1 MKRTTRLFILIA
13 FPLILSSLLLS
24 CGSNKARISVTVI
37 GENDGTPAFVYF
49 ADEREI
55 VIPIDS
61 LGKGELTL
69 DITEPIYVTFYYQY
83 LSPKLFLTPG
93 TDICLSFEENETG
106 MDTEITGKGSDESR
120 YLNFA
125 PLFAAEINDTEL
137 SEEAFLALSDSL
149 YNANLSE
156 LEKAGLSKTFNELER
171 ERLKYFSYSTLPSYP
186 YFHRRLT
193 MDTTYS
199 ASSVYWEKLNGLLV
213 IEPSQL
219 QYKEYRSFISEAADR
234 ISIDKYPGIRTI
246 DALVKYVESD
256 VTEPLIAEFL
266 INNKIFKM
274 MEQRGLAS
282 LSDSD
287 IEAFRRFVKTPEL
300 IDSFETLYDKW
311 NNISEGSPSPNFNAI
326 DVNGNKFSLADF
338 SGKYLYIDVW
348 ATWCGPCRIEIPHM
362 KELEERY
369 HGKDITFVSI
379 SCDADLEAWKSRVN
393 EGMTGVQ
400 LHFDEGDN
408 FMDDYIITGIPR
420 FILLDREGKIISSDM
435 SRPSDQETA
444 VKLDQLFKKY

>member
-1 MKRTTRLFILIA
+1 
-13 FPLILSSLLLS
+13 
-24 CGSNKARISVTVI
+24 
-37 GENDGTPAFVYF
+37 
-49 ADEREI
+49 
-55 VIPIDS
+55 
-61 LGKGELTL
+61 
-69 DITEPIYVTFYYQY
+69 
-83 LSPKLFLTPG
+83 
-93 TDICLSFEENETG
+93 
-106 MDTEITGKGSDESR
+106 
-120 YLNFA
+120 
-125 PLFAAEINDTEL
+125 
-137 SEEAFLALSDSL
+137 
-149 YNANLSE
+149 
-156 LEKAGLSKTFNELER
+156 
-171 ERLKYFSYSTLPSYP
+171 
-186 YFHRRLT
+186 

-311 NNISEGSPSPNFNAI
+311 NNISEGSPSPIFNAI

-348 ATWCGPCRIEIPHM
+348 AIWCGPCRIEIPHM